1 MIGVMDSSKSTT
13 KLAQAWAAWQAS
25 TEAADQARAAEGAA
39 GGGDTT
45 NNPTAEA
52 ASPVAAGSYKPAG
65 QHSSGGPMS
74 WLRRDKDHNGS

>member
-1 MIGVMDSSKSTT
+1 MVGVMDSSKSTT

-25 TEAADQARAAEGAA
+25 TEAADQARAAEQAA
-39 GGGDTT
+39 G
-45 NNPTAEA
+45 AEGA
-52 ASPVAAGSYKPAG
+52 SPAMAEQASPVAAGSYKPAG